1 MENLVVGVMVGLIA
15 AWGGYELGL
24 ELRVVW
30 SLVAVPAVFGLLDV
44 LTAPVFNLLLA
55 FGLLALLWT
64 YTPLP
69 EATVPFAHWV
79 NVELLHAHSPGS
91 N

>member
-1 MENLVVGVMVGLIA
+1 VNLVAGTLIGLIA

-44 LTAPVFNLLLA
+44 LTGPVFNLFLA
-55 FGLLALLWT
+55 FGLLALLWS

-69 EATVPFAHWV
+69 EAVGPLIKWA
-79 NVELLHAHSPGS
+79 NVELHQAHSVS
-91 N
+91 SH